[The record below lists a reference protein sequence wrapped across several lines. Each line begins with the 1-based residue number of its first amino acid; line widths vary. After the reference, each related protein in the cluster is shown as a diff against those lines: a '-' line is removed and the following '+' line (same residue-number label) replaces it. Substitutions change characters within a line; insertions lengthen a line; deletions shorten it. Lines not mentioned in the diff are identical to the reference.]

1 MTPFSGVQI
10 YRRTDGTLGIAIFKD
25 GMIVAECE
33 PNERDQTRELG
44 FYDLKHNRVADP
56 AIPED

>member
-1 MTPFSGVQI
+1 MSEHFSGLQLYI
-10 YRRTDGTLGIAIFKD
+10 RADGTLGVALYQN
-25 GMIVAECE
+25 GMITELE
-33 PNERDQTRELG
+33 PNERDRTRELG

>member
-1 MTPFSGVQI
+1 MTPFSGLQL
-10 YRRTDGTLGIAIFKD
+10 YTRSDGTLGVAIFKA

-33 PNERDQTRELG
+33 PNERDRTRELG
-44 FYDLKHNRVADP
+44 FYDLEHNRVADP